1 MRGRYEP
8 KEFIDY
14 MDDYFKRYSLYVD
27 SEYTRSYGKY
37 IPELLENILTSM
49 GYSRMNNNFFEIPD
63 GDMVRALDILRVME
77 E

>member
-1 MRGRYEP
+1 MRRYEP

-14 MDDYFKRYSLYVD
+14 MDDYFKRYGFYTD
-27 SEYTRSYGKY
+27 SKYTRSYGY
-37 IPELLENILTSM
+37 GIPETLDNILISM
-49 GYSRMNNNFFEIPD
+49 GYNRDNGSFFQIPD